1 MSDGTIEEADGR
13 VTFRYMRHLRHPVDV
28 VWKTI
33 TDPDE
38 IEQWIGS
45 RPEIDLREGGEYV
58 SYHGG
63 TDRVVDRVIR
73 VEAPRLFVHTFWM
86 HINPSAVV
94 TWELT
99 DADGGTQLVLTHAL
113 DSEDVRNGA
122 QTFGVDSAFILS
134 RNGAGWHMLLD
145 KLGTVLDGHPEDCT
159 EAEQQALRDRYA
171 GLLPRS

>member
-1 MSDGTIEEADGR
+1 MSDGTISEADGK
-13 VTFRYMRHLRHPVDV
+13 VTFRYVRHLRHPIEV

-38 IEQWIGS
+38 IEQWTGTQ
-45 RPEIDLREGGEYV
+45 PEIDLHAGGEYV

-73 VEAPRLFVHTFWM
+73 VEVPRLFVHTFWA
-86 HINPSAVV
+86 HVNPSAVV

-99 DADGGTQLVLTHAL
+99 DAGGETDLVLTHVL
-113 DSEDVRNGA
+113 DVEDVRNGA
-122 QTFGVDSAFILS
+122 KTFGVDGAFILS

-145 KLGTVLDGHPEDCT
+145 KLATVLDGHPEDCT
-159 EAEQQALRDRYA
+159 EAEQTELRERYA
-171 GLLPRS
+171 AKLAS